1 MDFLFSFFSQQNFRS
16 KELMDVTADV
26 QAEAREKREAL
37 KSSLEFFHADW
48 NGWKAEGSGLGIYL
62 SDLFIYGYL
71 QFLQVYKMQWKPCLQ
86 KVWMF
91 SWRSWLAP
99 MCATLH
105 EKGACMRPLAEARAR
120 LKRRPPRI
128 PARSRLGFFPLVKGE
143 SPSFFLGFT

>member
-1 MDFLFSFFSQQNFRS
+1 
-16 KELMDVTADV
+16 MDVTADV

-105 EKGACMRPLAEARAR
+105 EKGGLHETAGWGASQAQKKTSQNSGKKQVGLNHLSKAIR
-120 LKRRPPRI
+120 LHSI
-128 PARSRLGFFPLVKGE
+128 
-143 SPSFFLGFT
+143 LGFT